1 MSTGRRR
8 RPQRDL
14 NPRLSRKRGAGTR
27 LRRTARSTA
36 ERPRRATARPLAAY
50 ARPAARALILAA
62 ELVVLLA
69 LVNSPV
75 LAARRVS
82 VAGNRQLSRQQ
93 VLQRAGL
100 SGSPSMLL
108 ISTDAAEEMLLA
120 NPYVRSVSVRTSLPG
135 EVEVEIL
142 EWEPLAMLNRGSTF
156 YLLNSE
162 GAVLGTASSSTRT
175 GNGAGQPHFAI
186 SWDAPGLLRAGQN
199 ALPGRLVQDL
209 DKMAATFPAAY
220 GLSVQS
226 FSFDSN
232 QKLTVNTAG
241 GPRILFGQMATD
253 EQIDSLDGKLGSL
266 KSLRAKIDL
275 ANSKLD
281 YIDVENPAAV
291 TTRALPSPSPSPAPS
306 ASPSKKP

>member
-8 RPQRDL
+8 RPERDL
-14 NPRLSRKRGAGTR
+14 NPRITRRRGAGTR
-27 LRRTARSTA
+27 LRSTARATA
-36 ERPRRATARPLAAY
+36 ERPRRAAARPLSAY
-50 ARPAARALILAA
+50 ARPAARAFVLAA
-62 ELVVLLA
+62 ELAVLLA
-69 LVNSPV
+69 LVNYPAF
-75 LAARRVS
+75 AARRVS
-82 VAGNRQLSRQQ
+82 ITGNRQLSRQQ

-100 SGSPSMLL
+100 SGSPSILL
-108 ISTDAAEEMLLA
+108 ISTDAAEELLLA
-120 NPYVRSVSVRTSLPG
+120 NPYVRSVSVRTSLPD

-142 EWEPLAMLNRGSTF
+142 EWEPLAVLSRGGSF

-162 GAVLGTASSSTRT
+162 GAVLGTTGASTRT
-175 GNGAGQPHFAI
+175 GTGSGQPRIAI
-186 SWDAPGLLRAGQN
+186 SWEAPGLLRAGQG

-209 DKMAATFPAAY
+209 DKMAASFPAAY
-220 GLSVQS
+220 GLTVQS

-275 ANSKLD
+275 AGSKLD